1 MQIVVKF
8 KSGGVQFTELPHRVG
23 TGISRF
29 DATSDVSAEES
40 SLDYMPPSNLIFWQ
54 AGDGCFYAARR
65 TMRDR
70 DKPIADKRAT
80 VNSILSFSGYG
91 NPDAPYLVLTYSEL
105 ADVEFIEVDGIRVW
119 NNVEGHQSKTEGAS
133 PRKQARLDNGSLM
146 RRAEATGSKLR
157 ESKGMQFR

>member
-1 MQIVVKF
+1 MQIVVKY
-8 KSGGVQFTELPHRVG
+8 KSGGIQFTELPHRVG

-40 SLDYMPPSNLIFWQ
+40 SLDYMPPSSLIFWQ
-54 AGDGCFYAARR
+54 AEDGCFYAARR

-70 DKPIADKRAT
+70 NKPVADRRAT
-80 VNSILSFSGYG
+80 VNSVQSFGGYG
-91 NPDAPYLVLTYSEL
+91 NPCVPYLILTYSEL

-119 NNVEGHQSKTEGAS
+119 NNAEGYQSKTEKTS
-133 PRKQARLDNGSLM
+133 PCKQARLDNDSLM
-146 RRAEATGSKLR
+146 RRAEATGGKLR